1 MSQTDLHIRLIETT
15 DQLVTFCKS
24 AQSAPFLTVDTEFM
38 REKTYFPQLC
48 LVQVG
53 TETEAVVVDA
63 LAPGIDLQPLWDL
76 LLKTAMPKVFH
87 AASQDLE
94 IFARLAGDLPSPLFD
109 TQIAAMV
116 VGIGDQVGYDKL
128 VKETLGVSV
137 DKSSRYSDWS
147 VRPLAKRQIDYAAGD
162 VTFLRGV
169 YIKLINLLAEQ
180 DRQSWV
186 DEEMAKIAVL
196 SKYQN
201 DPENAYKRLKV
212 RSDKAKFVAV
222 LQELA
227 SWRELDAQTRDVP
240 RGRIMRDDTLLDLAG
255 AAPTTVDALK
265 KIRGI
270 SDKAAEGKLGKEII
284 RAVNLGL
291 AIPKDQIVLAKRKP
305 ALTDEETA
313 KLSLLKML
321 LSVKAAEAG
330 TAARMLASS
339 QDLEEL
345 ARTPLDDWPEN
356 DIPCLSGWRKG
367 LFGDAAQSLVQGKL
381 WIGFDGGRVQVR
393 DSSQ

>member
-24 AQSAPFLTVDTEFM
+24 AQTAPFLTVDTEFM

-63 LAPGIDLQPLWDL
+63 LASGIELQSLWDL
-76 LLKTAMPKVFH
+76 LLTTPMPKVFH

-94 IFARLAGDLPSPLFD
+94 IFARLAGDLPAPLFD

-128 VKETLGVSV
+128 VKETLGVSI

-162 VTFLRGV
+162 VTYLRGV
-169 YIKLINLLAEQ
+169 YRKLMALLEQQ
-180 DRQSWV
+180 DRQAWV

-201 DPENAYKRLKV
+201 DPAQAYKRLKV
-212 RSDKAKFVAV
+212 RTDKAKFIAV
-222 LQELA
+222 LQQLA
-227 SWRELDAQTRDVP
+227 SWRELDAQNRDVP
-240 RGRIMRDDTLLDLAG
+240 RGRIMRDDTLLDLAS
-255 AAPTTVDALK
+255 AEPTTVEDLK
-265 KIRGI
+265 KIRGV
-270 SDKAAEGKLGKEII
+270 SDKLAEGKIGKEII

-291 AIPKDQIVLAKRKP
+291 ATPKDQIVITKRRP

-345 ARTPLDDWPEN
+345 ARTPLDLWQEK

-367 LFGDAAQSLVQGKL
+367 LYGDAAKALVQGKL
-381 WIGFDGGRVQVR
+381 WIGFENGSVQVR

>member
-128 VKETLGVSV
+128 VKETLGASV

-345 ARTPLDDWPEN
+345 ARTPLDHWPEN

-381 WIGFDGGRVQVR
+381 WIGFDSGRVQVR
-393 DSSQ
+393 DSSN